1 MVLNKNI
8 FVVVVL
14 TKFYIFFFEVEA
26 IIKGKKHTVSIYQSP
41 LHLGLFSLSM
51 EVYVYFNIKKY
62 LNCEQ
67 FILTLLI

>member
-51 EVYVYFNIKKY
+51 EDICLFQYQKIPK
-62 LNCEQ
+62 L
-67 FILTLLI
+67 